1 MSLALR
7 LLLPLS
13 LACGFLAG
21 STLARADVV
30 KLKNGSEIRGKIVRE
45 DTTSV
50 VVRSRGGTISFPRKD
65 IAEVVRESREATLLH
80 QAKSA
85 IRLGKAARARALLER
100 VLEGKDAALQA
111 DAKEL
116 LTKLDAEEQAKPEV
130 EPGRQA
136 GEEGKPGEDPFTI
149 PEPEALFRELEADA
163 ERHPAARRELA
174 GRLIRRAN
182 EHYEKRDYLLAASD
196 YRRARLHAAKLEG
209 GDIDLAQLTRAEHV
223 SRLRLARQAVRK
235 RKAKLAVAAASG
247 PVEAQ
252 GALAK
257 ELRAPAHYLYGRAL
271 DLSNRRQEALRS
283 YQSAIGRDLGSRG
296 DIATYRELAR
306 LASVGVEI
314 GEHSPGVGE
323 GWRWVWTRNFAILHR
338 LPPDPRL
345 GTLFEGYHAA
355 VVRRLGLQGKLDEKE
370 RIPVFIYPS
379 EEEYRR
385 SAGARHWSAG
395 HASRLQSGIDEEEV
409 VRSVYFYPSPNFDAV
424 ARHEIAHIL
433 TWDALDNALLPSWAA
448 EGSALY
454 AEPENVRLQRL
465 AYARQ
470 VRERFVPSE
479 QLLGRIRLPS
489 TDDSGE
495 IGVFYV
501 QSAASFHVLAERL
514 GVHKAFK
521 VALAI
526 NTEGPEKALRSV
538 GWSLRSFEGQ
548 LQKLLAK

>member
-1 MSLALR
+1 MSPALR
-7 LLLPLS
+7 LLLPLALTAGLLAAGS
-13 LACGFLAG
+13 LA
-21 STLARADVV
+21 SADVV

-45 DTTSV
+45 DTSSV
-50 VVRSRGGTISFPRKD
+50 VIRSRGGTISFPRKD
-65 IAEVVRESREATLLH
+65 VAEVVRESREATLLF
-80 QAKSA
+80 QARSA
-85 IRLGKAARARALLER
+85 IRQGKTARARALLER
-100 VLEGKDAALQA
+100 VLEGKDVVLQA

-116 LTKLDAEEQAKPEV
+116 LTKLDAAEQAQPERA
-130 EPGRQA
+130 EPRA
-136 GEEGKPGEDPFTI
+136 GGEGEPGEDPFAI

-163 ERHPAARRELA
+163 ERYPAARRELA

-196 YRRARLHAAKLEG
+196 YRRARLHASKLEG
-209 GDIDLAQLTRAEHV
+209 GDIDLAQLARAEHV
-223 SRLRLARQAVRK
+223 ARLRLARRAVRN

-247 PVEAQ
+247 PIEAG
-252 GALAK
+252 GALSK
-257 ELRAPAHYLYGRAL
+257 ELHAPAYYLYGRAL
-271 DLSNRRQEALRS
+271 DLANRRQEALRH
-283 YQSAIGRDLGSRG
+283 YRIAIGRDLGSRG

-323 GWRWVWTRNFAILHR
+323 GWRWVRTRNFAILHR

-345 GTLFEGYHAA
+345 GTLFESFHAA

-379 EEEYRR
+379 KEEYAR

-395 HASRLQSGIDEEEV
+395 HASRLQSGIDDEEV
-409 VRSVYFYPSPNFDAV
+409 VRSVYFYPSPNFAAV

-433 TWDALDNALLPSWAA
+433 TWDALDDALLPSWAA

-454 AEPENVRLQRL
+454 AEPEEVRLQRL

-470 VRERFVPSE
+470 VRDRFVPSE
-479 QLLGRIRLPS
+479 QLLGRIRLP
-489 TDDSGE
+489 TTEDSGE

-501 QSAASFHVLAERL
+501 QSAATFHTLAERL

-548 LQKLLAK
+548 LQRLLDQ